1 VAAGVKTFAQ
11 MKTNKSGS
19 AGNEILSHSSTHFFE
34 RL

>member
-1 VAAGVKTFAQ
+1 